1 MSDHSHTNLHRSD
14 GTSARGLLIAFSLI
28 VAFILLIAFVGS
40 FAGDDGAALD
50 SAITPAGEGVIA
62 PDIQPAPV
70 PTE

>member
-14 GTSARGLLIAFSLI
+14 GTSGRGLLIAFGLI

-40 FAGDDGAALD
+40 FAGDGSTGE
-50 SAITPAGEGVIA
+50 SAITPAVEGVIA
-62 PDIQPAPV
+62 PEIEPVPV